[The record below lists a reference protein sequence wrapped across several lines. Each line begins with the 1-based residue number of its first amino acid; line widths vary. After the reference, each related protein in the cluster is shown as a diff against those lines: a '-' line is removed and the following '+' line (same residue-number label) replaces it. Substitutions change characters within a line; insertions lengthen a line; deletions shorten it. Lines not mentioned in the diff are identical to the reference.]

1 MTDECIKTVSGGS
14 AFFENNRNLPMEEKQ
29 EQSST
34 FSVLVENRFGV
45 LARVAG
51 LFSGR
56 GYNIDSLAVSPT
68 NDTRFSRM
76 TIVTHG
82 DEAILEQIEKQ
93 LNKLVEVVQVTTLSK
108 NDFVARELMLI
119 KVKATGH
126 DRNEIIQLAD
136 VFKANVVNVL
146 PDSLIV
152 QVTGAQEKL
161 EAFTELMKTFGII
174 ELARTGRVA
183 LARNSGTTE
192 DWKAEQK

>member
-1 MTDECIKTVSGGS
+1 MD
-14 AFFENNRNLPMEEKQ
+14 EKQ

-119 KVKATGH
+119 KVKASGH

-152 QVTGAQEKL
+152 QVTGAQ
-161 EAFTELMKTFGII
+161 
-174 ELARTGRVA
+174 
-183 LARNSGTTE
+183 
-192 DWKAEQK
+192 

>member
-1 MTDECIKTVSGGS
+1 MD
-14 AFFENNRNLPMEEKQ
+14 EKQ

-68 NDTRFSRM
+68 NDTRYSRM

-108 NDFVARELMLI
+108 NAFVARELMLI

-192 DWKAEQK
+192 DWKKDN

>member
-1 MTDECIKTVSGGS
+1 
-14 AFFENNRNLPMEEKQ
+14 MEDKQ

-108 NDFVARELMLI
+108 TTSWRA
-119 KVKATGH
+119 
-126 DRNEIIQLAD
+126 
-136 VFKANVVNVL
+136 
-146 PDSLIV
+146 SLC
-152 QVTGAQEKL
+152 
-161 EAFTELMKTFGII
+161 
-174 ELARTGRVA
+174 
-183 LARNSGTTE
+183 
-192 DWKAEQK
+192 